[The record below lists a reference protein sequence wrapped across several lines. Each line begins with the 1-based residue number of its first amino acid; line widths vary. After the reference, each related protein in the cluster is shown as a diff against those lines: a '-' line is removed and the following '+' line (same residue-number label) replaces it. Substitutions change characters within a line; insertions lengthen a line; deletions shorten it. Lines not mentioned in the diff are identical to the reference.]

1 LKTLN
6 NIKSKIYNWDEIQSK
21 LVEWRSENKSIVFS
35 NGCFDILHLGHIEYL
50 SKTKDLGDIL
60 IIGLNSDQSIK
71 RLKGETRP
79 INNEYSR
86 SLLLA
91 ALSFVDAIVIFG
103 EDTPYE
109 LIEIIQPD
117 ILVKGGGYDETNMIG
132 ADIVKS
138 KGGKVIAIDLIEG
151 YSTTN
156 IINSINKK

>member
-1 LKTLN
+1 MKTFY

-21 LVEWRSENKSIVFS
+21 LIEWRSENKSIVFS

-60 IIGLNSDQSIK
+60 IIGLNSDQSVK

-86 SLLLA
+86 SILLS
-91 ALSFVDAIVIFG
+91 ALLFVDAVVVFG

-109 LIEIIQPD
+109 LIDIIQPD
-117 ILVKGGGYDETNMIG
+117 ILVKGGGYDETNIVG

-138 KGGKVIAIDLIEG
+138 RGGKVVAIDLIEG

-156 IINSINKK
+156 IIHKTIQS

>member
-1 LKTLN
+1 M
-6 NIKSKIYNWDEIQSK
+6 ISSYF
-21 LVEWRSENKSIVFS
+21 SIF
-35 NGCFDILHLGHIEYL
+35 FL
-50 SKTKDLGDIL
+50 T
-60 IIGLNSDQSIK
+60 LNSDNSIK

-91 ALSFVDAIVIFG
+91 ALSFVDAIVVFS

-109 LIEIIQPD
+109 LIDIIQPD
-117 ILVKGGGYDETNMIG
+117 ILVKGGGYDETNMVG

-156 IINSINKK
+156 IINSMNY